1 MAQKVADVTW
11 EIVARAC
18 VKRCYGF
25 VGDALDPVIDA
36 LRRNGEIE
44 FLHARHKEFGVF
56 CQGRNDRREEHP
68 NRGTWRSER
77 KRSLVHSRIKG
88 GPVVV
93 DSVVDPHAHRCHRM
107 FRSMWLRTSPKPCRQ
122 ALTGEMDSVQDDRKR
137 RAVDLISSKI
147 YERHDKIE

>member
-36 LRRNGEIE
+36 LRQNGEIE

-56 CQGRNDRREEHP
+56 LPRSRSDRREEHP

-93 DSVVDPHAHRCHRM
+93 DSVVDPHAHRHHRM
-107 FRSMWLRTSPKPCRQ
+107 FRSMWLRTSPK
-122 ALTGEMDSVQDDRKR
+122 ALPT
-137 RAVDLISSKI
+137 RA
-147 YERHDKIE
+147 H